1 MKEVL
6 FDFEEFMD
14 RLDGSRSK
22 VHSAYTRKDSSVYV
36 SYTFRISFL
45 EAPTLVVVYEKTLTA
60 VVYEDDKIAAFQKE
74 CRELSKRA
82 NATPGYYEEAD
93 PVVQ

>member
-22 VHSAYTRKDSSVYV
+22 VHSAYSRKDTNVYV

-45 EAPTLVVVYEKTLTA
+45 ETPSLVVVYEKTMTTA
-60 VVYEDDKIAAFQKE
+60 VYEDDKIEAFQKE

>member
-22 VHSAYTRKDSSVYV
+22 VHSAYNRKDANVYV

-45 EAPTLVVVYEKTLTA
+45 ETPSLVVVYEKTLTTA
-60 VVYEDDKIAAFQKE
+60 VYEDEKISAFKE
-74 CRELSKRA
+74 ECGELAKRA

>member
-22 VHSAYTRKDSSVYV
+22 VHSAYTRKDTSVYV
-36 SYTFRISFL
+36 SYAFRISFL
-45 EAPTLVVVYEKTLTA
+45 EAPTLVVVYLFLDCFGDELLLG
-60 VVYEDDKIAAFQKE
+60 VVIPFE
-74 CRELSKRA
+74 
-82 NATPGYYEEAD
+82 T
-93 PVVQ
+93 

>member
-14 RLDGSRSK
+14 RLDGSWSK
-22 VHSAYTRKDSSVYV
+22 VHSAYSRKDTNVYV

-45 EAPTLVVVYEKTLTA
+45 EAPALVVVYEKTMTTA
-60 VVYEDDKIAAFQKE
+60 VYEDEKISAFKEE

>member
-14 RLDGSRSK
+14 RLEGSRSK
-22 VHSAYTRKDSSVYV
+22 VHSAYTRKDASLYV

-45 EAPTLVVVYEKTLTA
+45 EAPTLVVVYEKTMTA

-74 CRELSKRA
+74 CGELAERA

>member
-22 VHSAYTRKDSSVYV
+22 VHSAYSRKDTSVYV

-45 EAPTLVVVYEKTLTA
+45 ETPSMVVVYEKTMTT
-60 VVYEDDKIAAFQKE
+60 VVYEDDKIAAFRKE
-74 CRELSKRA
+74 CGELAKRA

>member
-14 RLDGSRSK
+14 RLDVSGSK
-22 VHSAYTRKDSSVYV
+22 VHSAHSRRDTNVYA

-45 EAPTLVVVYEKTLTA
+45 ETQSLVVVYEKTLTTE
-60 VVYEDDKIAAFQKE
+60 VYEDEKISAFKEE

>member
-14 RLDGSRSK
+14 RLEGTRSK
-22 VHSAYTRKDSSVYV
+22 VHSAYGRKDTSVYV
-36 SYTFRISFL
+36 SYTFRIAFI
-45 EAPTLVVVYEKTLTA
+45 EAPTLVVVYEKTLTTE
-60 VVYEDDKIAAFQKE
+60 VYEDEKISAFKEE
-74 CRELSKRA
+74 CRELARKA

-93 PVVQ
+93 SVVQ

>member
-22 VHSAYTRKDSSVYV
+22 VHSAYSRKDANVYV
-36 SYTFRISFL
+36 SYAFRISFL
-45 EAPTLVVVYEKTLTA
+45 EAPSLVVVYEKTMTTA
-60 VVYEDDKIAAFQKE
+60 VYEDDKIEAFQKE
-74 CRELSKRA
+74 CGELSKRA

>member
-1 MKEVL
+1 MKEVI

-14 RLDGSRSK
+14 RLDGSRSR
-22 VHSAYTRKDSSVYV
+22 VHSAYSRKDANVYV

-45 EAPTLVVVYEKTLTA
+45 EAPSLVVVYEKTMTTA
-60 VVYEDDKIAAFQKE
+60 VYEDDKIEAFQKE

>member
-22 VHSAYTRKDSSVYV
+22 VHSAYTRKDTSVYI
-36 SYTFRISFL
+36 SYAFRISFL
-45 EAPTLVVVYEKTLTA
+45 EAPSLAVVYEKTMTTA
-60 VVYEDDKIAAFQKE
+60 VYEDDKIAAFQKE

>member
-22 VHSAYTRKDSSVYV
+22 AHSAYTRKDTSVYV

-45 EAPTLVVVYEKTLTA
+45 EAPSLVVVYEKTMTTE
-60 VVYEDDKIAAFQKE
+60 VYEDDKIETFQKE
-74 CRELSKRA
+74 CGELARKV

>member
-22 VHSAYTRKDSSVYV
+22 VHSAYSRKDTNVYV

-45 EAPTLVVVYEKTLTA
+45 EAPALVVVYEKTLTA

-74 CRELSKRA
+74 CRELAERA

>member
-14 RLDGSRSK
+14 RLDGSRSR
-22 VHSAYTRKDSSVYV
+22 VHSAYSRKDTSVYV

-45 EAPTLVVVYEKTLTA
+45 EAPSLVVVYEKTMTTA
-60 VVYEDDKIAAFQKE
+60 VYEDDKIAAFQKE

-93 PVVQ
+93 QVVQ

>member
-22 VHSAYTRKDSSVYV
+22 VHSAYNRKDANVYV

-45 EAPTLVVVYEKTLTA
+45 ETPSLVVVYEKTLTTA
-60 VVYEDDKIAAFQKE
+60 VYEDDKIAAFQKE
-74 CRELSKRA
+74 CGHLVKRA

-93 PVVQ
+93 QVVQ

>member
-6 FDFEEFMD
+6 LDFDEFMD

-22 VHSAYTRKDSSVYV
+22 PHAGYSRKDSDLWV
-36 SYTFRISFL
+36 SITFRISFF
-45 EAPTLVVVYEKTLTA
+45 ESPSLVVVYEKTMTS

-74 CRELSKRA
+74 CRGLSEKA
-82 NATPGYYEEAD
+82 GATPGYYEDTQAA
-93 PVVQ
+93 